1 MKRIKLLVIAT
12 LAFVGLTMQAQE
24 VKQIEAS
31 VDDYDKYR
39 TLITMLGICIPRRNY
54 LYLRKR
60 RL

>member
-31 VDDYDKYR
+31 VDDYIALLNQSGYQAMELYR
-39 TLITMLGICIPRRNY
+39 IEP
-54 LYLRKR
+54 
-60 RL
+60 

>member
-31 VDDYDKYR
+31 VDDSAVQ
-39 TLITMLGICIPRRNY
+39 LN
-54 LYLRKR
+54 
-60 RL
+60 